1 MSNIYRALIKAAED
15 IDPGQ
20 LSVDENKKKLLNI
33 SQQYKELGTDVK
45 QDDAV
50 LYKTLQQE
58 DLRKY
63 HEGVGEKSL
72 RHTKT
77 NLTKGASMPL
87 IIKEALFGR
96 KNPKPD
102 NGLVELTARD
112 IAKIQKQQKNNPS
125 PKHWTD
131 DYDMARYLEDMN
143 YDIDKANK
151 YIDEGNTTGQVPSIF
166 QPYRM

>member
-1 MSNIYRALIKAAED
+1 MSNIYGALIKAAED

-63 HEGVGEKSL
+63 HEGAGEKSL

-87 IIKEALFGR
+87 IIKETLFGR
-96 KNPKPD
+96 
-102 NGLVELTARD
+102 L
-112 IAKIQKQQKNNPS
+112 
-125 PKHWTD
+125 
-131 DYDMARYLEDMN
+131 
-143 YDIDKANK
+143 
-151 YIDEGNTTGQVPSIF
+151 
-166 QPYRM
+166 

>member
-50 LYKTLQQE
+50 LYKMLQQE

-63 HEGVGEKSL
+63 LEGPDKKPTSK
-72 RHTKT
+72 TKT
-77 NLTKGASMPL
+77 SLDKKASLPI
-87 IIKEALFGR
+87 IIKVALFGR
-96 KNPKPD
+96 KKPKAP
-102 NGLVELTARD
+102 
-112 IAKIQKQQKNNPS
+112 QQ
-125 PKHWTD
+125 KHWTD
-131 DYDMARYLEDMN
+131 DYDMGAFLEDCN
-143 YDIDKANK
+143 RDIDKANK
-151 YIDEGNTTGQVPSIF
+151 YIDKGNATGVPPAIF
-166 QPYRM
+166 AKYKL